1 VTVDGADQRAP
12 LAQRLARLATVVDPR
27 TRLPVPPLGEL
38 PRLATLGDLV
48 TRVLAPNPSMM
59 ALDGTNT
66 YVICAPGAG
75 EAAVVDPGPPDEA
88 HLSQVESVLAGL
100 GAECRWILVTHH
112 HIDHSGAAL
121 PWADRLGAQV
131 GAAARRVA
139 GPRGRLLDG
148 GDEIRVGGTTIGV
161 VPTPGH
167 CSDHLAFR
175 LETGGLL
182 TGDHILGRG
191 SSVVTYPD
199 GDLIAYLESLRRV
212 LDLGPSA
219 LYPGHGPAMTED
231 PVSVVRFYLHHR
243 ELRRQQILTVL
254 ADGPADPPTLVRHI
268 YHDTPVG
275 LRPYAEQS
283 TRAAL
288 HAMAQE
294 GVIELEASG
303 VAAMRQVA

>member
-1 VTVDGADQRAP
+1 VTEAGTDRPAP
-12 LAQRLARLATVVDPR
+12 LADRLARLPTPVDPR
-27 TRLPVPPLGEL
+27 TRLPVAPLGEL
-38 PRLATLGDLV
+38 PRLARLDALV

-66 YVICAPGAG
+66 YVICPPGAG

-88 HLSQVESVLAGL
+88 HLSEVERVLAAS
-100 GAECRWILVTHH
+100 GADCRWILVTHH
-112 HIDHSGAAL
+112 HIDHSEAAL
-121 PWADRLGAQV
+121 PWAARLGAQV

-139 GPRGRLLDG
+139 GAHGRLLGPSD
-148 GDEIRVGGTTIGV
+148 DVRVGGTTIEV

-167 CSDHLAFR
+167 CADHLAFR
-175 LETGGLL
+175 LETGAML

-199 GDLIAYLESLRRV
+199 GNLTAYLESLRRV

-219 LYPGHGPAMTED
+219 LYPGHGPHLTED
-231 PVSVVRFYLHHR
+231 PASVVRFYLEHR

-254 ADGPADPPTLVRHI
+254 ADGPADPRALVRHI
-268 YHDTPVG
+268 YRDTPTA
-275 LRPYAEQS
+275 LWPYAEQS

-288 HAMAQE
+288 HSMAGE
-294 GVIELEASG
+294 GVIDIDPAGTATLRSG
-303 VAAMRQVA
+303 